1 MLALIFAILHLEYM
15 FHDGMRRFF
24 AGVAVTRRQTLLVRS
39 EVHPAR
45 GKSFPDCAHM
55 LQPVGVTHLFRVIIA
70 FHFYITTPVL

>member
-1 MLALIFAILHLEYM
+1 MLVVIFVILRLEYM
-15 FHDGMRRFF
+15 FHDGMCHFF

-39 EVHPAR
+39 EVDSAR
-45 GKSFPDCAHM
+45 EQSFPDCAHM

>member
-1 MLALIFAILHLEYM
+1 MLVVIFVILRLEYM
-15 FHDGMRRFF
+15 FHDGMCHFF

-45 GKSFPDCAHM
+45 GKSLPDCAHM
-55 LQPVGVTHLFRVIIA
+55 LQPVGVTHLFRVIIV